1 MTRGGGSLGSP
12 TCRNLRLAQGLH
24 PQGGSSSS
32 ARDVPKLGTEAELE
46 GTFIL
51 KLPARLTA
59 RLTLSHCLIWRL
71 QVPTRAE
78 EAGLEGMLA
87 FVTYEHRPSASC
99 LGEEDR
105 AGDIGLMN
113 ALEIDPSVHRE
124 ASKFKG
130 LPCSIC

>member
-1 MTRGGGSLGSP
+1 MA
-12 TCRNLRLAQGLH
+12 LA
-24 PQGGSSSS
+24 
-32 ARDVPKLGTEAELE
+32 ARAVPKLGTEAELE

-51 KLPARLTA
+51 KLPARLT
-59 RLTLSHCLIWRL
+59 LSHCLVWRI
-71 QVPTRAE
+71 QVPARAE